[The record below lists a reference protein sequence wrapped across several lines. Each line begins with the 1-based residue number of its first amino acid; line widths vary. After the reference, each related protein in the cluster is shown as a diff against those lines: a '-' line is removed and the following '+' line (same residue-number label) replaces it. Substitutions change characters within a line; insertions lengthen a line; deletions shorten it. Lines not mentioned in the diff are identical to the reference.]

1 MKAKATKKQPVP
13 TFADAL
19 TRGMSDV
26 GYTDETLSEVVHYAP
41 DTIYR
46 FRTGKMVPPMRTR
59 NVFLQAIT
67 ARREA

>member
-1 MKAKATKKQPVP
+1 MKAKDKPKHVP

-19 TRGMSDV
+19 TKGMSDV
-26 GYTDETLSEVVHYAP
+26 GFTDETLSEVTHFAA